1 MSSRHV
7 YFIKDAI
14 ARTWAEKNDVCRDEL
29 IRPGTTRDPSRD
41 SPHLRLAPMTTQSR
55 LDKMSAISLKG
66 FYLTFDLQ
74 HISSTSDVHTSRA
87 VLAEDSVL
95 PTGRQVSRNSDTVVS
110 VIPESHR
117 NHLARQM
124 QYPFRADTPSAPR
137 PAFGMRLPTLAT
149 PNMWPQ
155 QQQGVLPASKQ
166 VATDDQKH
174 REYLKQQQR
183 LRLMAASTNKTLPRA
198 DGPSVAAPS
207 FVSPVYPPWMVPSSP
222 LLPAVY
228 RQTWTLV
235 GQLDGFADTNR
246 VSAVLLTSGLP
257 TEVLGYI
264 WSLANRQV
272 AGKLTE
278 QELYVML
285 ALVALA
291 QSGCTF
297 NSLGVLNLIPQPPIP
312 NITLP
317 SVTPTTIE
325 PVSNHQ
331 GKMRREELNTT
342 SLSNTTSISETAPS
356 ISNLD
361 DDFDDFTDFQSATIV
376 PSSTLP
382 PINNLNITPI
392 ASTVPQVT
400 ATPKT
405 TEEKLES
412 STSFQ
417 KFPSVIVVGSTS
429 RGIGSRLANHSLS
442 APKQSKPHHKHH
454 HHHHHRNTRQQAN
467 TNFASVAAD
476 EDFSDFQQAKDVPVK
491 EIDNMFPKCSVKP
504 PQGKTYL
511 LKESA
516 IRTDAV
522 INQSDVKTNT
532 QPKLL
537 LIDDDKTVKLEHP
550 QEVIKEENISVVR
563 IAPPTTRTSI
573 PPINDTPDCE
583 TKLATGSML
592 MSVDEDRYSALRDLS
607 FGTQDSII
615 EETPTL
621 NSTSVDDF
629 GDFHSAEDSFADIAK
644 RESTTT
650 IVSSLLD
657 NSPVRWQVTDGTTS
671 EPAKFAVDW
680 DTFDFGGNSE
690 TMPTEETF
698 KPTSNLADATSLN
711 FAAGSRKD
719 SDLSSD
725 FLALNF
731 DGDKAFDS
739 LKGSNLIVNQST
751 ILEPGSGSSTSHD
764 LSGYGF
770 DQVSNKSLPVDSGV
784 GKNIIVESEQNQSL
798 NTFLGQIYNDQNES
812 LDFRHIDN
820 KIGDNSK
827 EQEEDD
833 FGEFVSTEVWEE
845 EGKVNSNSKDLFFDD
860 QLGEEPKDTL
870 FFNEPLGVGNKD
882 AALFY
887 DSQSVSS
894 LELPP
899 LTLSRHGSLPSLDLK
914 IFPNSGERNATD
926 IVFDLSPQ
934 GRERQVMEWYR
945 CMESCLALLQS
956 AVNTFSSVSSEQV
969 LMEVLTAVEGRS
981 YLQDLREV
989 MNVCHRVE
997 KSYRQTSPPDPRLDA
1012 LLINIDSLGASLQPF
1027 YNKAGIIVEG
1037 ECPDAEGSI
1046 SAACGVCLAAVA
1058 PDAASGACRLTY
1070 AGHVYHAACANLWVN
1085 CVDCSLPALPAISG
1099 SGTLL

>member
-1 MSSRHV
+1 M
-7 YFIKDAI
+7 
-14 ARTWAEKNDVCRDEL
+14 
-29 IRPGTTRDPSRD
+29 RPVR
-41 SPHLRLAPMTTQSR
+41 
-55 LDKMSAISLKG
+55 
-66 FYLTFDLQ
+66 
-74 HISSTSDVHTSRA
+74 
-87 VLAEDSVL
+87 
-95 PTGRQVSRNSDTVVS
+95 
-110 VIPESHR
+110 
-117 NHLARQM
+117 
-124 QYPFRADTPSAPR
+124 YPFRTDTPSAPR
-137 PAFGMRLPTLAT
+137 PTFGMRLPTLAS
-149 PNMWPQ
+149 PNMWPQQ

-166 VATDDQKH
+166 QAATDDQKH

-198 DGPSVAAPS
+198 DGSSVAAPS
-207 FVSPVYPPWMVPSSP
+207 FISPVYPAWMIPSSP

-228 RQTWTLV
+228 RQTWALV

-317 SVTPTTIE
+317 SVVPTTTE
-325 PVSNHQ
+325 LVSNHQ
-331 GKMRREELNTT
+331 GKMRREELNITY
-342 SLSNTTSISETAPS
+342 LSNTTSLSETTPS
-356 ISNLD
+356 ISNVD

-376 PSSTLP
+376 TSSTLP
-382 PINNLNITPI
+382 PMNSLNITPI
-392 ASTVPQVT
+392 TSTISQVT
-400 ATPKT
+400 ALSKT
-405 TEEKLES
+405 IEEKLDS

-417 KFPSVIVVGSTS
+417 KFPNVIVVGSTS

-442 APKQSKPHHKHH
+442 APKQNKPRHKHH
-454 HHHHHRNTRQQAN
+454 HHHHHRNTQQQAN
-467 TNFASVAAD
+467 TNFASVTAD
-476 EDFSDFQQAKDVPVK
+476 EDFSDFQQAKDVPIK

-522 INQSDVKTNT
+522 INQPDIKTSS
-532 QPKLL
+532 QLDLL
-537 LIDDDKTVKLEHP
+537 LIDDDKTVKLEQP
-550 QEVIKEENISVVR
+550 QEEIKEENISVVK

-573 PPINDTPDCE
+573 PAIPPITDTPDCE

-615 EETPTL
+615 EEKPTL

-650 IVSSLLD
+650 IVSNLLD

-680 DTFDFGGNSE
+680 NTLDFGGNSE
-690 TMPTEETF
+690 MMPTEEPF
-698 KPTSNLADATSLN
+698 KPTSNLGDATSLN
-711 FAAGSRKD
+711 FAVDSSRID

-725 FLALNF
+725 FLTLNF
-731 DGDKAFDS
+731 DGDKDFDS
-739 LKGSNLIVNQST
+739 IKGSNLIVNQST
-751 ILEPGSGSSTSHD
+751 ILELGSGSSTSHD
-764 LSGYGF
+764 LSGYRFG
-770 DQVSNKSLPVDSGV
+770 QVPIKSLPLNSGV
-784 GKNIIVESEQNQSL
+784 GKNVLGESEQNQSL
-798 NTFLGQIYNDQNES
+798 NTFLGQIYNDQNGS
-812 LDFRHIDN
+812 LDFRHIDS
-820 KIGDNSK
+820 KIDNNSK
-827 EQEEDD
+827 EQDDDD

-845 EGKVNSNSKDLFFDD
+845 EGKANSNSKDLFFND

-870 FFNEPLGVGNKD
+870 YFNEPSGVGNKD
-882 AALFY
+882 ALFY

-945 CMESCLALLQS
+945 CMESCLSLLQS

-981 YLQDLREV
+981 YLQDLQEV

-1012 LLINIDSLGASLQPF
+1012 LLINIDSLGTSLQPF
-1027 YNKAGIIVEG
+1027 YNKAGIIVEC
-1037 ECPDAEGSI
+1037 ECPDAEGST
-1046 SAACGVCLAAVA
+1046 AEACGVCLMAVA
-1058 PDAASGACRLTY
+1058 PDAASDARRLTY

-1085 CVDCSLPALPAISG
+1085 CVDCSLPALPAS
-1099 SGTLL
+1099 SSNGTLL

>member
-1 MSSRHV
+1 M
-7 YFIKDAI
+7 
-14 ARTWAEKNDVCRDEL
+14 DE
-29 IRPGTTRDPSRD
+29 D
-41 SPHLRLAPMTTQSR
+41 
-55 LDKMSAISLKG
+55 
-66 FYLTFDLQ
+66 Q
-74 HISSTSDVHTSRA
+74 HSTSDVHTSRA

-95 PTGRQVSRNSDTVVS
+95 PAGQQISRNFYTVVS

-117 NHLARQM
+117 NHLAHQM
-124 QYPFRADTPSAPR
+124 QLHQGSFVPRFNLGRGEYSPTLKVVLVRRYKEHPFRADTPALR

-149 PNMWPQ
+149 SNMWPQ

-166 VATDDQKH
+166 QQAATDDQKH

-198 DGPSVAAPS
+198 DGSSVAAPS
-207 FVSPVYPPWMVPSSP
+207 FVSSVYPSWMVPSSP

-228 RQTWTLV
+228 RQTWNLV

-297 NSLGVLNLIPQPPIP
+297 NNLGVLNLIPQPPIP

-317 SVTPTTIE
+317 SVVPTTME
-325 PVSNHQ
+325 LVSNYQ
-331 GKMRREELNTT
+331 GKMRREELNIT

-361 DDFDDFTDFQSATIV
+361 DDFDDFTDFQSAAIV

-382 PINNLNITPI
+382 PINSLNITPI
-392 ASTVPQVT
+392 TSTMSHVTVPSN
-400 ATPKT
+400 T
-405 TEEKLES
+405 TEEKLDS

-454 HHHHHRNTRQQAN
+454 HHHHRNTRQQAN

-476 EDFSDFQQAKDVPVK
+476 EDFSDFQQAKDVPIK

-522 INQSDVKTNT
+522 INQPDIKTSS

-537 LIDDDKTVKLEHP
+537 LIDDDKTVKLEQP
-550 QEVIKEENISVVR
+550 QEEIKEENTSVAR

-573 PPINDTPDCE
+573 PPINDTPECE

-607 FGTQDSII
+607 FGTQDSVI
-615 EETPTL
+615 EEKPIL

-644 RESTTT
+644 REGTTT

-680 DTFDFGGNSE
+680 NTFDFGGSSE
-690 TMPTEETF
+690 MMPTEESF

-711 FAAGSRKD
+711 FAVGSSSID

-725 FLALNF
+725 FFTLNF

-739 LKGSNLIVNQST
+739 LKGSKLIVNQNT
-751 ILEPGSGSSTSHD
+751 ILELGSGSSTSHD
-764 LSGYGF
+764 LSGYRF
-770 DQVSNKSLPVDSGV
+770 NQVPIKSLPVNSCV
-784 GKNIIVESEQNQSL
+784 GKNILVESEQNQSL
-798 NTFLGQIYNDQNES
+798 NKFLGQIYNDQNGS
-812 LDFRHIDN
+812 LDFRHIDG
-820 KIGDNSK
+820 KIGNNSK
-827 EQEEDD
+827 EQEDDD

-845 EGKVNSNSKDLFFDD
+845 EGKANSNNKDLFFDD

-870 FFNEPLGVGNKD
+870 FFNETLGVGNKD
-882 AALFY
+882 ALFY

-945 CMESCLALLQS
+945 CMESCLSLLQS

-981 YLQDLREV
+981 YLQDLQEV

-997 KSYRQTSPPDPRLDA
+997 KSYRQTTPPDPRLDA
-1012 LLINIDSLGASLQPF
+1012 LLINIDSSSTSLQPF
-1027 YNKAGIIVEG
+1027 YNKAGIIVEC
-1037 ECPDAEGSI
+1037 ECPGAEGSI
-1046 SAACGVCLAAVA
+1046 AAACGVCLVAVA
-1058 PDAASGACRLTY
+1058 PDAASDACRLTY
-1070 AGHVYHAACANLWVN
+1070 AGHVYHATCANLWVN
-1085 CVDCSLPALPAISG
+1085 CVDCSLPALPAISS